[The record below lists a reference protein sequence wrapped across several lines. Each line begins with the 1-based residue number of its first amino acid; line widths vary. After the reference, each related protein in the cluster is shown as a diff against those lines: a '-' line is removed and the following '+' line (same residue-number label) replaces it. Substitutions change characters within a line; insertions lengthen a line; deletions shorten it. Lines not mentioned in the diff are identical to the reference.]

1 MKPYK
6 PYISQTVSELWD
18 KLGSMMLNS
27 PTFIDE
33 TGFYPAKGIDSEF
46 FSLNES
52 LKLLRPQFGEEN
64 YAKMVALSDKMRAH
78 FEADPEDKTDDTLM
92 GRDCLLAMED
102 IIKSLRR
109 KRTPDSLPRQ
119 D

>member
-1 MKPYK
+1 MRPYK
-6 PYISQTVSELWD
+6 PYICQTISELWD

-33 TGFYPAKGIDSEF
+33 TGFYPDKGIDTEF
-46 FSLNES
+46 YALNES
-52 LKLLRPQFGEEN
+52 LKLLRPQFGEEK
-64 YAKMVALSDKMRAH
+64 YAQMIALSDKMRAH
-78 FEADPEDKTDDTLM
+78 FEADPEDKTDESLM

-102 IIKSLRR
+102 IIKTLRG
-109 KRTPDSLPRQ
+109 KRGPDSLSRQ